1 MISLDTTSLVKVLIA
16 TALAVAVGLLFA
28 NRQRVGPLLQRH
40 ERITTYLTFVM
51 LRFVPFLCVY
61 IVLNQEPRND
71 VDFFYRKAE
80 AAVQGKLVYREFLSY
95 HAPLFGYLISL
106 PLLLWHNARVLILL
120 MALMEFIIAKATL
133 RRYRTGSDAPI
144 VWFVIY
150 YLLPVPF
157 VAMVLFAEEDIWM
170 WGLCLLSLSLP
181 QGRWFSL
188 WLGLLWGVGMLTIK
202 FMLIVFLIPLFFIVP
217 NRFQY
222 VGGLL
227 LVGLPSL
234 AILYALVGM
243 DFLMPIQHSSLPMT
257 PNLSSILR
265 PVLGTYFEQISLT
278 YLNWAGLLATIGGA
292 SFVGHRFRAVG
303 YQQLMPLLYIFTFAL
318 FMVCLPSSPGFYLFT
333 HTLPLVFVVLS
344 TERGKRAWFAFVVL
358 NVLAIVQPILSVIY
372 NKQDLYNSWSA
383 INGPLEW
390 ADYGIQCI
398 EVGIF
403 VYLLRVVLNRIK
415 VVAGQEQA
423 TEMPSSFR
431 LT

>member
-1 MISLDTTSLVKVLIA
+1 MISLDVTSLVKVLIA
-16 TALAVAVGLLFA
+16 IGLAVTVGLLLA
-28 NRQRVGPLLQRH
+28 NRRRVGPLLQRH
-40 ERITTYLTFVM
+40 ERITTYLTFVL
-51 LRFVPFLCVY
+51 LRLVPFVCVY
-61 IVLNQEPRND
+61 VVLNQEPRND
-71 VDFFYRKAE
+71 VEFFYRKAE
-80 AAVQGKLVYREFLSY
+80 AAIQGKLVYREFLSY

-106 PLLLWHNARVLILL
+106 PLLLWHNARVLVLL
-120 MALMEFIIAKATL
+120 MAVMEFIIARATL
-133 RRYRTGSDAPI
+133 RRYRTTADAPTL
-144 VWFVIY
+144 WFVLY

-170 WGLCLLSLSLP
+170 WGLCLLSLTLP
-181 QGRWFSL
+181 PGRRFSL

-202 FMLIVFLIPLFFIVP
+202 FMLIVFLIPVFFIVP

-222 VGGLL
+222 VAGLL

-234 AILYALVGM
+234 GILYALVGL

-257 PNLSSILR
+257 PNLVSVLR
-265 PVLGTYFEQISLT
+265 PVLGTYIEQIPLT

-292 SFVGHRFRAVG
+292 SLVGHRFRAVG
-303 YQQLMPLLYIFTFAL
+303 YRRLLPLLYIFTFAL

-344 TERGKRAWFAFVVL
+344 TERGKRAWPAFVVL
-358 NVLAIVQPILSVIY
+358 NVLAVGQPILSVIY

-390 ADYGIQCI
+390 ADYGIQCV

-403 VYLLRVVLNRIK
+403 LYLLRVVLDQIRA
-415 VVAGQEQA
+415 VARQEQP
-423 TEMPSSFR
+423 TEMPSSIP
-431 LT
+431 LA

>member
-1 MISLDTTSLVKVLIA
+1 MISHDTTSLVKIVIA
-16 TALAVAVGLLFA
+16 IGLAVVVGLLFA
-28 NRQRVGPLLQRH
+28 NRQRIGPLLQRH
-40 ERITTYLTFVM
+40 ERLTTYLAFVI
-51 LRFVPFLCVY
+51 LRLVPFLCVY
-61 IVLNQEPRND
+61 VVLNQEPRND
-71 VDFFYRKAE
+71 VEFFYRKAE

-106 PLLLWHNARVLILL
+106 PLLLWHNARVLVLL
-120 MALMEFIIAKATL
+120 MAVMEFIIAKATL
-133 RRYRTGSDAPI
+133 RRYRTGSDAPTL
-144 VWFVIY
+144 WFVIY

-170 WGLCLLSLSLP
+170 WGLCLLSLMLP
-181 QGRWFSL
+181 QGRRFSL
-188 WLGLLWGVGMLTIK
+188 WLGVLWGVGMLTIK

-222 VGGLL
+222 VAGLL

-234 AILYALVGM
+234 VILYALVGT

-257 PNLSSILR
+257 PNAVSILR
-265 PVLGTYFEQISLT
+265 PVLGTYFEQIPLS
-278 YLNWAGLLATIGGA
+278 YLNWVGLVATIGGA

-303 YQQLMPLLYIFTFAL
+303 YRRLMPLLYVFTFAL
-318 FMVCLPSSPGFYLFT
+318 FMICLPSSPGFYLFT

-358 NVLAIVQPILSVIY
+358 NVLAVVQPILSVVY
-372 NKQDLYNSWSA
+372 NRQDLYNGWSA
-383 INGPLEW
+383 INGAVEW
-390 ADYGIQCI
+390 ADYVIQCV

-403 VYLLRVVLNRIK
+403 MYLVRIILDHIRVE
-415 VVAGQEQA
+415 AGQQQP
-423 TEMPSSFR
+423 TEMTSAMR